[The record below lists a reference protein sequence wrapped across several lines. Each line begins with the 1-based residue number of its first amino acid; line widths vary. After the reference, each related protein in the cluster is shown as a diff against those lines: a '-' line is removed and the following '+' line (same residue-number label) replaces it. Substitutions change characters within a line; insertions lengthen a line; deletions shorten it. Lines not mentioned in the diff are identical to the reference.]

1 MDLYVDRVPVR
12 TIGSGTK
19 YDGKIWY
26 ERLSSIRSVNGKPAV
41 DLKKSMLQEGD
52 KVTVEY
58 KNRTYQGEVEA
69 PRTGIHPE
77 PDQLQRLEENL
88 PLAGKRSPRKRRPS
102 ERLLATTPEKKT
114 KKSAK
119 KPTPKKKTKKSAKK
133 TGRPEPS

>member
-1 MDLYVDRVPVR
+1 MDLYVNRVPVR

-69 PRTGIHPE
+69 PRAGIHPE

-119 KPTPKKKTKKSAKK
+119 KPTPEKKTKKSAKK

>member
-26 ERLSSIRSVNGKPAV
+26 KCLSSIRSANGKPAV

-69 PRTGIHPE
+69 PCAGIHSE

-88 PLAGKRSPRKRRPS
+88 PLTGKRSPCKRRPS

-119 KPTPKKKTKKSAKK
+119 K
-133 TGRPEPS
+133 TGRPELL